1 MTVAPISSKR
11 VILLNRFFFP
21 DQSPTSELLS
31 DLAFALGGVGCRVI
45 VITSRLRYDD
55 RTAKLPS
62 REVVRSVE
70 IRRVWSFRSKADTLI
85 GRALEYLSF
94 YFSAGSCLWQS
105 AGRGDIII
113 AKTDPPLLSIL
124 AAPIAR
130 LKGARLINW
139 LQDLFPEVAVELG
152 VAGAIGRPAFHLLR
166 RLRNRSLRS
175 ATVNVVPGNGMAKTL
190 EQEGIAPQRIS
201 VIANWSDGKL
211 IEPISREGNELRL
224 RWGLAHNVV
233 IGYAGNFGRAHDCDT
248 IIEAMTLH
256 QQHATLAPAGDIMHQ
271 IAFLFVGGGAQ
282 HKPLQRE
289 IAVRKLGNAQL
300 HPYQPRE
307 LLPKLLGA
315 ADIHLV
321 SLRPQL
327 EGLMVPSKI
336 YGIIAA
342 ARPVIFIGSPLGEI
356 ARLIEETKCGIT
368 VEQGDSK
375 TLLESII
382 ELAKNPSLMKAMGTK
397 ARLAFEHQWD
407 KPHAMAKWLSLLDI
421 TSNRK
426 VRAEASKAEA

>member
-31 DLAFALGGVGCRVI
+31 DLAFALGRVGCRVM

-55 RTAKLPS
+55 RTAKLSS
-62 REVVRSVE
+62 REVARSVE

-94 YFSAGSCLWQS
+94 YLSAGSCLWQS

-113 AKTDPPLLSIL
+113 AKTDPPLLSIM

-175 ATVNVVPGNGMAKTL
+175 ASVNVVPGSGMAKTL
-190 EQEGIAPQRIS
+190 EQEGIAPQHIS

-211 IEPISREGNELRL
+211 IQPIPSEGNELRR
-224 RWGLAHNVV
+224 RWGLAHNVIV
-233 IGYAGNFGRAHDCDT
+233 AYAGNFGRAHDFDT
-248 IIEAMTLH
+248 IIEAMTQH

-282 HKPLQRE
+282 HKALERE
-289 IAVRKLGNAQL
+289 ITVRKLVNAQV

-307 LLPKLLGA
+307 LLATLLGA

-321 SLRPQL
+321 SLRPEL
-327 EGLMVPSKI
+327 EGLVVPSKI

-342 ARPVIFIGSPLGEI
+342 ARPVIFIGSPIGEV
-356 ARLIEETKCGIT
+356 ARLIEHAKCGFT
-368 VEQGDSK
+368 VEPEDSK
-375 TLLESII
+375 TLLDRII
-382 ELAKNPSLMKAMGTK
+382 KLAKNHSLMKAMGTK

-407 KPHAMAKWLSLLDI
+407 KPHAMAKWLSLLDV
-421 TSNRK
+421 TSKRE
-426 VRAEASKAEA
+426 VPD